1 MSCGQQKNAVGV
13 TVHYP
18 TEIILLIL
26 WVSHKFGSSHKFRSI
41 WLASVRLAFCLLS
54 SVVIYHELHK
64 LSIMQNCPWNKLI
77 DVPRSCWKRKSFEN
91 FNLPFACCRIS
102 QWDVQHLILVDSD
115 DSPWG
120 RLHGQMWMVFHFI
133 RNCIKMPW
141 CPRRHLVS
149 HTLAHSKLA

>member
-1 MSCGQQKNAVGV
+1 M
-13 TVHYP
+13 
-18 TEIILLIL
+18 IL
-26 WVSHKFGSSHKFRSI
+26 WVSHKFGSAHKFRSI
-41 WLASVRLAFCLLS
+41 WLASVRLAFCLHS

-64 LSIMQNCPWNKLI
+64 LPIMQNCPWNKLI

-120 RLHGQMWMVFHFI
+120 RLHGQIETSCNFHS
-133 RNCIKMPW
+133 N
-141 CPRRHLVS
+141 
-149 HTLAHSKLA
+149 HSRAGTKWPLSISYLILNLSAECEESFTSSRTASKSLGAPGDIQ